1 MNILNKTAKKLCTS
15 CGVCA
20 SVCTRK
26 AISMIIDDDGFY
38 RPFVDADSCNNCSL
52 CTTVCYKFDEEI
64 KMTSDE
70 GIRNKPL
77 YSAWS
82 NDDDLVRQTTSGG
95 LGDLLAHQLLKDG
108 YKVVGVIYN
117 EEQIRA
123 EHRIAD
129 CADDLLPFR
138 GSKYIQSYT
147 FGAFKEVVANCR
159 NEKYAVFGTPCQIY
173 ALNKLAIKRK
183 IRDHFFFVDLYCH
196 GCPSLFAWT
205 KYQADIKNRVGVDN
219 FDSVSFRSKIR
230 GWGGFYIVVVVD
242 GKPVCLSSKSND
254 KFYELFF
261 SNHVLNEAC
270 HDCQLRSTLEYTDI
284 RLGDFWGHKFL
295 DNHRGVSAISLATER
310 GVEVFKKL
318 ESINSALCSYEEF
331 LQYQSWNRTY
341 TINSDTRK
349 AVLASLS
356 DTYRSFDD
364 AIKVLRKHQG
374 VKSSVIRHIRSVL
387 ALFPLGLTNGI
398 KKVLYKF
405 R

>member
-82 NDDDLVRQTTSGG
+82 NDDDLVRQMTSGG

-147 FGAFKEVVANCR
+147 FGAFKEVVANWR
-159 NEKYAVFGTPCQIY
+159 KYIFENDDEAAAQIM
-173 ALNKLAIKRK
+173 LAAN
-183 IRDHFFFVDLYCH
+183 Y
-196 GCPSLFAWT
+196 
-205 KYQADIKNRVGVDN
+205 
-219 FDSVSFRSKIR
+219 
-230 GWGGFYIVVVVD
+230 GG
-242 GKPVCLSSKSND
+242 
-254 KFYELFF
+254 
-261 SNHVLNEAC
+261 
-270 HDCQLRSTLEYTDI
+270 R
-284 RLGDFWGHKFL
+284 
-295 DNHRGVSAISLATER
+295 AINITATT
-310 GVEVFKKL
+310 
-318 ESINSALCSYEEF
+318 AAHAMSY
-331 LQYQSWNRTY
+331 
-341 TINSDTRK
+341 
-349 AVLASLS
+349 
-356 DTYRSFDD
+356 
-364 AIKVLRKHQG
+364 
-374 VKSSVIRHIRSVL
+374 
-387 ALFPLGLTNGI
+387 
-398 KKVLYKF
+398 
-405 R
+405 